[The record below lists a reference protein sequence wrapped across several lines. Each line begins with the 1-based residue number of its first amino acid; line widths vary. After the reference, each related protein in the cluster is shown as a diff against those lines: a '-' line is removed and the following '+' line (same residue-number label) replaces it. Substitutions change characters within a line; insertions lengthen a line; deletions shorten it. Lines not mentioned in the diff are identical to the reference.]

1 MRTLPFILMLFVGGL
16 TRAQATSAPAPT
28 SQPGEIFLDGG
39 KLSFTA
45 PAELRF
51 LGKRDDDR
59 SAGFALGDNE
69 ALVTI
74 LVTPQPQA
82 ISSDLKPQLAK
93 LLGDTIRQEA
103 KRGAID
109 MVLQPRVEQDERF
122 LVVVHDRFNTEERF
136 GDRLQMYRGVG
147 LHLGCVVAT
156 AFTEDQERA
165 KQVHELGAQMLLSLK
180 SNRPGDRKPVAT
192 PKTPA
197 TRPITLDRAGV
208 RVTPPG
214 GWGAE
219 PNQGAT
225 GGVIVTF
232 RDEQDPTNL
241 ITVTLRQ
248 LPPEARRDPKLRD
261 VVVDEI
267 VQGERQQFKID
278 GAEVLGKA
286 QEITDRRFL
295 RKTRTEYAHEGRR
308 FRIVSRQVRAGN
320 AIVSV
325 TIVARE
331 ENADRVDAVAD
342 RVALD
347 VRPVSSR

>member
-1 MRTLPFILMLFVGGL
+1 MRRVCVISIVLLIAPLAH
-16 TRAQATSAPAPT
+16 AQPATAPS
-28 SQPGEIFLDGG
+28 SQPAEIFLDGG
-39 KLSFTA
+39 KLSFA
-45 PAELRF
+45 PPPELRF

-59 SAGFALGDNE
+59 SAGFALGDND

-93 LLGDTIRQEA
+93 LLGDTIRTEA

-109 MVLQPRVEQDERF
+109 MVMQPRVEQDDRF

-156 AFTEDQERA
+156 AFTEDEEKA
-165 KQVHELGAQMLLSLK
+165 KHVHELGARMLLSLR
-180 SNRPGDRKPVAT
+180 SHRPGDRKPVAT
-192 PKTPA
+192 PKTPS
-197 TRPITLDRAGV
+197 TRPIAFDRAGV
-208 RVTPPG
+208 RVTPPT
-214 GWGAE
+214 GWSIE
-219 PNQGAT
+219 SNVGAT

-232 RDEQDPTNL
+232 RDEQDPTSL
-241 ITVTLRQ
+241 IAVTVRQ
-248 LPPEARRDPKLRD
+248 LPPEARRDPRLRD
-261 VVVDEI
+261 VIVSEI

-278 GAEVLGKA
+278 GAEVLGQA
-286 QEITDRRFL
+286 QEVTDRRFL
-295 RKTRTEYAHEGRR
+295 RKTRTDYAHDGTR
-308 FRIVSRQVRAGN
+308 FRVVSRQIRAGN
-320 AIVSV
+320 TIASV

-331 ENADRVDAVAD
+331 ESADRVDAVAD

-347 VRPVSSR
+347 IRGIR

>member
-1 MRTLPFILMLFVGGL
+1 VRRIWVISLALLVAVPLA
-16 TRAQATSAPAPT
+16 RAQPATAPA

-39 KLSFTA
+39 KVSFT
-45 PAELRF
+45 PPPELRF

-82 ISSDLKPQLAK
+82 VSSDIKPQLAR
-93 LLGDTIRQEA
+93 LLGNTIREEA

-109 MVLQPRVEQDERF
+109 MVMQPRVEQDERF

-156 AFTEDQERA
+156 AFTEDEEKARR
-165 KQVHELGAQMLLSLK
+165 VHELGARMLLSLR

-192 PKTPA
+192 PGTPA
-197 TRPITLDRAGV
+197 TRPITFDRAGI
-208 RVTPPG
+208 RLTPPA
-214 GWGAE
+214 GWSVE
-219 PNQGAT
+219 PNEGAT
-225 GGVIVTF
+225 NGVIVTL
-232 RDEQDPTNL
+232 RDERDPTSL
-241 ITVTLRQ
+241 ITVTVRQ

-261 VVVDEI
+261 VVVNEI

-278 GAEVLGKA
+278 GAEVLGQA
-286 QEITDRRFL
+286 QEVTDRRFL
-295 RKTRTEYAHEGRR
+295 RKTRTDYAHDGTR
-308 FRIVSRQVRAGN
+308 FRVVSRQIRAGN
-320 AIVSV
+320 SIASV
-325 TIVARE
+325 TTVVRE

-347 VRPVSSR
+347 VRGTR